1 MILNSRFLFSTLTVA
16 SSTLALSSCAHKD
29 SSHEHHHDQGTITK
43 AEVVAAQTAWGAG
56 IVAIGDA
63 YQANSD
69 YTTVANSLINELYAY
84 DDGTVLFKPTLAAEE
99 QFRLSQP
106 EALSY
111 FVTGLVDEDK
121 GFAIRPWSAVRFE
134 NADIKLFGN
143 TAIAMGNYFFTDEIT
158 GEDVKVEY
166 TFGYHKN
173 DQGELV
179 INTHHSSL
187 PYSP

>member
-1 MILNSRFLFSTLTVA
+1 MIPYSRYFFSRLTVV
-16 SSTLALSSCAHKD
+16 SSALVLSSCASKETKTSND
-29 SSHEHHHDQGTITK
+29 HDHGSITK

-84 DDGTVLFKPTLAAEE
+84 DDGTVLFKPTLAADE

-143 TAIAMGNYFFTDEIT
+143 SAIAMGNYFFTDENT